1 MAKGRGRLS
10 KIDLLPEECDEV
22 VAWAAQA
29 LADRDRTQTELYPEF
44 KEKLIAIQGEHG
56 IDFDI
61 PSFTAFNRYSL
72 KLSQMTRRL
81 EQTRE
86 IAATISERM
95 DAESSDDLTLIA
107 AETIKTLVFEILS
120 SKGEA
125 GLDPKGA
132 KALADALR
140 SATLAQSISTQR
152 RKTVEKEFEA
162 KAEQAI
168 ERAAKER
175 GLSADTV
182 SQLRRDF
189 LGVRP
194 KAEQK
199 DER

>member
-1 MAKGRGRLS
+1 MATGRGRLS

-22 VAWAAQA
+22 VAWAAQE
-29 LADRDRTQTELYPEF
+29 LADRDRTQTEIYPEF
-44 KEKLIAIQGEHG
+44 KQKLIAIQGEHG

-72 KLSQMTRRL
+72 KLSQLTRRI

-120 SKGEA
+120 AKGEA
-125 GLDPKGA
+125 GIDPKGA

-140 SATLAQSISTQR
+140 SATLAQNVSTQR
-152 RKTVEKEFEA
+152 RKTIQQEYEA
-162 KAEQAI
+162 KAEKAI
-168 ERAAKER
+168 ERVAKEK
-175 GLSADTV
+175 GLSADTI
-182 SQLRRDF
+182 SQLRHDF

-194 KAEQK
+194 KAKK
-199 DER
+199 DAT

>member
-1 MAKGRGRLS
+1 MATGRGRLS

-22 VAWAAQA
+22 VAWAAQE
-29 LADRDRTQTELYPEF
+29 LADRDRTQTEIYPEF
-44 KEKLIAIQGEHG
+44 KRKLIAIQGEHG

-72 KLSQMTRRL
+72 KLSQLTRRI

-125 GLDPKGA
+125 GIDPKGA

-140 SATLAQSISTQR
+140 SATLAQNVSTQR
-152 RKTVEKEFEA
+152 RKTIQQEYEA
-162 KAEQAI
+162 KAEKAI
-168 ERAAKER
+168 ERVAKEK
-175 GLSADTV
+175 GLSADTI
-182 SQLRRDF
+182 SQLRHDF

-194 KAEQK
+194 KTKK
-199 DER
+199 DET

>member
-29 LADRDRTQTELYPEF
+29 LADRNRTQTELYPEF
-44 KEKLIAIQGEHG
+44 KKKLIAIQGEHG

-120 SKGEA
+120 SRGEA

-140 SATLAQSISTQR
+140 SATLAQSVSTQR

-194 KAEQK
+194 KATQK